1 MRWFVALGVACSLLV
16 GCSNA
21 EIDNVSTQSRTT
33 AGSIQM
39 EPSGWPP
46 SVRALLVRDC
56 EEIVVAIVEETEKF
70 QGYFDEINMT
80 PATACVCAINEIEK
94 KYTPD
99 EFYEAAEERRSEVVS
114 IWTEGIMG
122 CVLA

>member
-1 MRWFVALGVACSLLV
+1 MRWFAALGVACSLLV
-16 GCSNA
+16 GCSNV
-21 EIDNVSTQSRTT
+21 ELDNVSTRSLTT

-39 EPSGWPP
+39 EPSGWP
-46 SVRALLVRDC
+46 SSSRALLVRDC
-56 EEIVVAIVEETEKF
+56 EEIVVAIVEEAEKF

-80 PATACVCAINEIEK
+80 VATACVCAINEIEK

-122 CVLA
+122 CVVA